1 MKDNKVFSAVIL
13 TAVAAIWGSAFLS
26 MKGTLER
33 LDVNSFLAWR
43 FTIATLFLIAI
54 RPSVL
59 KKFDLPFIKKG
70 AILGIFLGSGYIFQ
84 SFGLTLTTVSNTG
97 FITGLYVV
105 LTPIVAA
112 VILRKNI
119 TLVEWFAVLV
129 ATAGLALLSFN
140 GFEFGLGEFLVLV
153 SALLFAFHI
162 VGLGEWSK
170 GLDTYALTVLQLGTC
185 AVVTFLASFKSGF
198 SMPPDSGV
206 WWSIIYTALFATS
219 LAFIVQ
225 TWAQS
230 FIAPSS
236 VAVILA
242 MEVVFAAG
250 FGIWLLDEPVTLRI
264 ALGGILVIASMYLI
278 ISWIKEMKVLKNEQV
293 SRL

>member
-1 MKDNKVFSAVIL
+1 MV
-13 TAVAAIWGSAFLS
+13 VAAIWGSAFLS

-43 FTIATLFLIAI
+43 FTIATLLLIAI

-59 KKFDLPFIKKG
+59 KKIDLPFLKKG
-70 AILGIFLGSGYIFQ
+70 VILGLFLSSGYIFQ

-129 ATAGLALLSFN
+129 ATIGLALLSFN
-140 GFEFGLGEFLVLV
+140 GFKFGIGEFLVLI
-153 SALLFAFHI
+153 SALLFALHI

-198 SMPPDSGV
+198 KAPPDSGV
-206 WWSIIYTALFATS
+206 WWSIIYTAIFATA

-230 FIAPSS
+230 FIAPST
-236 VAVILA
+236 VGVILA
-242 MEVVFAAG
+242 AEVVFAAG
-250 FGIWLLDEPVTLRI
+250 FGIWLLNEPLTLRI
-264 ALGGILVIASMYLI
+264 ALGGLLVLASMYLI
-278 ISWIKEMKVLKNEQV
+278 ILLDQRKERTK
-293 SRL
+293 S

>member
-59 KKFDLPFIKKG
+59 KKIDLPFLKKG
-70 AILGIFLGSGYIFQ
+70 VILGIFLISGYIFQ

-119 TLVEWFAVLV
+119 TLVEWLAVLI

-198 SMPPDSGV
+198 AMPPDSGV
-206 WWSIIYTALFATS
+206 WWSIIYTALFATA

-278 ISWIKEMKVLKNEQV
+278 IFLDQRKESAK
-293 SRL
+293 S

>member
-1 MKDNKVFSAVIL
+1 MKESKIFSSITLMAI
-13 TAVAAIWGSAFLS
+13 AAIWGSAFLS

-43 FTIATLFLIAI
+43 FTIATLLLIAI

-59 KKFDLPFIKKG
+59 KKIDLPFLKKG
-70 AILGIFLGSGYIFQ
+70 VILGLFLSSGYIFQ

-129 ATAGLALLSFN
+129 ATIGLALLSFN
-140 GFEFGLGEFLVLV
+140 GFKFGIGEFLVLV

-185 AVVTFLASFKSGF
+185 ALVTFIASFKSGF
-198 SMPPDSGV
+198 KAPPDSGV
-206 WWSIIYTALFATS
+206 WWSIIYTAIFATA

-230 FIAPSS
+230 FIAPST

-242 MEVVFAAG
+242 AEVVFAAG
-250 FGIWLLDEPVTLRI
+250 FGIWLLNEPVTLRI
-264 ALGGILVIASMYLI
+264 ALGGLLVIASMYLI
-278 ISWIKEMKVLKNEQV
+278 ILLDQRKEKAK
-293 SRL
+293 S

>member
-1 MKDNKVFSAVIL
+1 MRENKVFSSIAL
-13 TAVAAIWGSAFLS
+13 MAVAAIWGSAFLS

-33 LDVNSFLAWR
+33 LDVNSFLTWR
-43 FTIATLFLIAI
+43 FVIATLLLIAI

-59 KKFDLPFIKKG
+59 KKIDLPFLKKG
-70 AILGIFLGSGYIFQ
+70 VILGLFLSSGYIFQ

-105 LTPIVAA
+105 FTPVVAA

-129 ATAGLALLSFN
+129 ATVGLALLSFN
-140 GFEFGLGEFLVLV
+140 GVQFGAGEFLVLI

-170 GLDTYALTVLQLGTC
+170 GLDTYALTVIQLGTC

-198 SMPPDSGV
+198 KAPPDSGV
-206 WWSIIYTALFATS
+206 WWSIIYTAIFATA

-230 FIAPSS
+230 FIAPST
-236 VAVILA
+236 VGVILA
-242 MEVVFAAG
+242 AEVVFAAA
-250 FGIWLLDEPVTLRI
+250 FGIWLLNEPVTLRI
-264 ALGGILVIASMYLI
+264 ALGGLLVLASMYLI
-278 ISWIKEMKVLKNEQV
+278 ILLDQRKESAK
-293 SRL
+293 S

>member
-1 MKDNKVFSAVIL
+1 MKESKVFSSVAL
-13 TAVAAIWGSAFLS
+13 MAVAAIWGGAFLS

-43 FTIATLFLIAI
+43 FLIATLLLILI

-59 KKFDLPFIKKG
+59 KKIDLPFFKKG
-70 AILGIFLGSGYIFQ
+70 VILGIFLSSGYIFQ

-119 TLVEWFAVLV
+119 SLVEWFAVLV
-129 ATAGLALLSFN
+129 ATVGLALLSLN
-140 GFEFGLGEFLVLV
+140 GFQFGLGEFLVLV

-170 GLDTYALTVLQLGTC
+170 GLDAYALTVLQLGTC

-198 SMPPDSGV
+198 KAPPDSGV
-206 WWSIIYTALFATS
+206 WWSIIYTAIFATA
-219 LAFIVQ
+219 LAFIIQ

-230 FIAPSS
+230 FIAPST
-236 VAVILA
+236 VGVILA
-242 MEVVFAAG
+242 AEVVFAAG
-250 FGIWLLDEPVTLRI
+250 LGIWFLNEPVTLRI
-264 ALGGILVIASMYLI
+264 ALGGLLVLASMYLI
-278 ISWIKEMKVLKNEQV
+278 ILLDQRKESAK
-293 SRL
+293 S

>member
-1 MKDNKVFSAVIL
+1 M
-13 TAVAAIWGSAFLS
+13 AVAAIWGGAFLS

-43 FTIATLFLIAI
+43 FLIATLLLISI

-59 KKFDLPFIKKG
+59 KKIDLSFFKKG
-70 AILGIFLGSGYIFQ
+70 VILGIFLSSGYIFQ

-119 TLVEWFAVLV
+119 SLVEWFAVLV
-129 ATAGLALLSFN
+129 ATIGLALLSLN
-140 GFEFGLGEFLVLV
+140 GLQFGLGEFLVLI
-153 SALLFAFHI
+153 SALLFALHI

-170 GLDTYALTVLQLGTC
+170 GLDAYALTVLQLGTC

-198 SMPPDSGV
+198 KAPPDSGV
-206 WWSIIYTALFATS
+206 WWSIIYTAIFATA

-230 FIAPSS
+230 FIAPST
-236 VAVILA
+236 VGVILA
-242 MEVVFAAG
+242 AEVVFAAG
-250 FGIWLLDEPVTLRI
+250 LGIWFLNEPVTLRI
-264 ALGGILVIASMYLI
+264 ALGGLLVLASMYLI
-278 ISWIKEMKVLKNEQV
+278 ILLDQRKESAK
-293 SRL
+293 S

>member
-1 MKDNKVFSAVIL
+1 M
-13 TAVAAIWGSAFLS
+13 AVAAIWGGAFLS

-43 FTIATLFLIAI
+43 FLIATLLLILI

-59 KKFDLPFIKKG
+59 KKIDLPFFKKG
-70 AILGIFLGSGYIFQ
+70 VILGIFLSSGYIFQ

-119 TLVEWFAVLV
+119 SLVEWFAVLV
-129 ATAGLALLSFN
+129 ATIGLALLSLN
-140 GFEFGLGEFLVLV
+140 GLQFGLGEFLVLV

-170 GLDTYALTVLQLGTC
+170 GLDAYALTVLQLGTC

-198 SMPPDSGV
+198 KAPPDSGV
-206 WWSIIYTALFATS
+206 WWSIIYTAIFATA

-230 FIAPSS
+230 FIAPST
-236 VAVILA
+236 VGVILA
-242 MEVVFAAG
+242 AEVVFAAG
-250 FGIWLLDEPVTLRI
+250 LGIWFLNEPVTLRI
-264 ALGGILVIASMYLI
+264 ALGGLLVLASMYLI
-278 ISWIKEMKVLKNEQV
+278 ILLDQRKESAK
-293 SRL
+293 S

>member
-1 MKDNKVFSAVIL
+1 MKDSKVFSAVIL

-43 FTIATLFLIAI
+43 FAIATLVLIAI
-54 RPSVL
+54 RPSVV
-59 KKFDLPFIKKG
+59 KTIDLAFAKKG
-70 AILGIFLGSGYIFQ
+70 ALLGIFLGSGYIFQ

-105 LTPIVAA
+105 LTPVVAA
-112 VILRKNI
+112 IFLRKNI
-119 TLVEWFAVLV
+119 TLVEWFAVFV

-140 GFEFGLGEFLVLV
+140 GFHFGLGEFLVLM
-153 SALLFAFHI
+153 SALLFAMHI

-185 AVVTFLASFKSGF
+185 AVVTFVASLKSGF
-198 SMPPDSGV
+198 RAPPDSGV
-206 WWSIIYTALFATS
+206 WFSIIYTALFATA

-278 ISWIKEMKVLKNEQV
+278 ILLDQRKTKVEE
-293 SRL
+293 

>member
-1 MKDNKVFSAVIL
+1 M
-13 TAVAAIWGSAFLS
+13 AVAAIWGSAFLS

-33 LDVNSFLAWR
+33 LDVNSFLTWR
-43 FTIATLFLIAI
+43 FVIATLLLIAI

-59 KKFDLPFIKKG
+59 KKIDLPFLKKG
-70 AILGIFLGSGYIFQ
+70 IILGLFLSSGYIFQ

-105 LTPIVAA
+105 FTPVVAA

-129 ATAGLALLSFN
+129 ATVGLALLSFN
-140 GFEFGLGEFLVLV
+140 GVQFGAGEFLVLI

-170 GLDTYALTVLQLGTC
+170 GLDTYALTVIQLGTC

-198 SMPPDSGV
+198 KAPPDSGV
-206 WWSIIYTALFATS
+206 WWSIIYTAIFATA

-230 FIAPSS
+230 FIAPST
-236 VAVILA
+236 VGVILA
-242 MEVVFAAG
+242 AEVVFAAA
-250 FGIWLLDEPVTLRI
+250 FGIWLLNEPVTLRI
-264 ALGGILVIASMYLI
+264 ALGGLLVLASMYLI
-278 ISWIKEMKVLKNEQV
+278 ILLDQRKESAK
-293 SRL
+293 S

>member
-1 MKDNKVFSAVIL
+1 ML
-13 TAVAAIWGSAFLS
+13 TAVAAIWGGAFTS

-33 LDVNSFLAWR
+33 LDVNSFLTWR
-43 FTIATLFLIAI
+43 FAIATIFLII
-54 RPSVL
+54 LKPSVL
-59 KKFDLPFIKKG
+59 RRFNRDFLKKG
-70 AILGIFLGSGYIFQ
+70 ALVGFFLGSGYIFQ

-112 VILRKNI
+112 IFLKKNI
-119 TLVEWFAVLV
+119 TRIEWFAVFM
-129 ATAGLALLSFN
+129 ATLGLALLSLN
-140 GFEFGLGEFLVLV
+140 GFSFGLGEFLVLV
-153 SALLFAFHI
+153 SALFFALHI

-185 AVVTFLASFKSGF
+185 AVLTFAASLKSGF
-198 SMPPDSGV
+198 KAPPDSGV
-206 WWSIIYTALFATS
+206 WWSIIYTALFATA

-230 FIAPSS
+230 FIKPSS

-242 MEVVFAAG
+242 MEVVFAAA
-250 FGIWLLDEPVTLRI
+250 FGIWLLSEPLTLRI
-264 ALGGILVIASMYLI
+264 ALGGLLVIASMYLI
-278 ISWIKEMKVLKNEQV
+278 ILLDQRKTEKA
-293 SRL
+293 

>member
-1 MKDNKVFSAVIL
+1 MRDSKVFSSIAL
-13 TAVAAIWGSAFLS
+13 MAVAAIWGSAFLS

-33 LDVNSFLAWR
+33 LDVNSFLTWR
-43 FTIATLFLIAI
+43 FVIATLLLIAI
-54 RPSVL
+54 RPTVL
-59 KKFDLPFIKKG
+59 KKIDLPYLKKG
-70 AILGIFLGSGYIFQ
+70 VILGLFLSSGYIFQ

-105 LTPIVAA
+105 FTPVVAA

-129 ATAGLALLSFN
+129 ATVGLALLSFN
-140 GFEFGLGEFLVLV
+140 GVKFGVGEFLVLI

-170 GLDTYALTVLQLGTC
+170 GLDTYALTVIQLGTC

-198 SMPPDSGV
+198 KAPPDSGV
-206 WWSIIYTALFATS
+206 WWSIIYTAIFATA

-230 FIAPSS
+230 FIAPST
-236 VAVILA
+236 VGVILA
-242 MEVVFAAG
+242 AEVVFAAA
-250 FGIWLLDEPVTLRI
+250 FGIWLLNEPVTLRI
-264 ALGGILVIASMYLI
+264 ALGGLLVLASMYLI
-278 ISWIKEMKVLKNEQV
+278 ILLDQRKESAK
-293 SRL
+293 S

>member
-1 MKDNKVFSAVIL
+1 VKENKIFSSITLMV
-13 TAVAAIWGSAFLS
+13 VAAIWGSAFLS

-43 FTIATLFLIAI
+43 FTIATLLLIAI

-59 KKFDLPFIKKG
+59 KKIDLPFLKKG
-70 AILGIFLGSGYIFQ
+70 VILGLFLSSGYIFQ
-84 SFGLTLTTVSNTG
+84 SFGLTLTTVSKTG

-129 ATAGLALLSFN
+129 ATIGLALLSFN
-140 GFEFGLGEFLVLV
+140 GFKFGIGEFLVLI

-198 SMPPDSGV
+198 KAPPDSGV
-206 WWSIIYTALFATS
+206 WWSIIYTAIFATA

-230 FIAPSS
+230 FIAPST
-236 VAVILA
+236 VGVILA
-242 MEVVFAAG
+242 AEVVFAAG

-264 ALGGILVIASMYLI
+264 ALGGLLVLASMYLI
-278 ISWIKEMKVLKNEQV
+278 ILLDQRKESAK
-293 SRL
+293 S

>member
-1 MKDNKVFSAVIL
+1 VKESKVFSSIAL
-13 TAVAAIWGSAFLS
+13 MAVAAIWGSAFLS

-33 LDVNSFLAWR
+33 LDVNSFLTWR
-43 FTIATLFLIAI
+43 FVIATLLLIAI

-59 KKFDLPFIKKG
+59 KKIDLPFFKKG
-70 AILGIFLGSGYIFQ
+70 VILGLFLSSGYIFQ

-105 LTPIVAA
+105 LTPVVAA

-129 ATAGLALLSFN
+129 ATLGLGLLSFN
-140 GFEFGLGEFLVLV
+140 GVKFGIGEFLVLI

-185 AVVTFLASFKSGF
+185 ALVTFLASFKSGF
-198 SMPPDSGV
+198 KAPPDSGV
-206 WWSIIYTALFATS
+206 WWSIIYTAIFATA

-230 FIAPSS
+230 FIAPST
-236 VAVILA
+236 VGVILA
-242 MEVVFAAG
+242 AEVVFAAG
-250 FGIWLLDEPVTLRI
+250 FGIWLLNEPVTLRI
-264 ALGGILVIASMYLI
+264 ALGGLLVLASMYLI
-278 ISWIKEMKVLKNEQV
+278 ILLDQRKESAK
-293 SRL
+293 S

>member
-1 MKDNKVFSAVIL
+1 M
-13 TAVAAIWGSAFLS
+13 AVAAIWGGAFLS

-43 FTIATLFLIAI
+43 FLIATLLLILI

-59 KKFDLPFIKKG
+59 KKIDLPFFKKG
-70 AILGIFLGSGYIFQ
+70 VILGIFLSSGYIFQ

-119 TLVEWFAVLV
+119 SLVEWFAVLV
-129 ATAGLALLSFN
+129 ATIGLALLSLN
-140 GFEFGLGEFLVLV
+140 GLQFGLGEFLVLI
-153 SALLFAFHI
+153 SALLFALHI

-170 GLDTYALTVLQLGTC
+170 GLDAYALTVLQLGTC

-198 SMPPDSGV
+198 KAPPDSGV
-206 WWSIIYTALFATS
+206 WLSIIYTAIFATA
-219 LAFIVQ
+219 LAFIIQ

-230 FIAPSS
+230 FIAPST
-236 VAVILA
+236 VGVILA
-242 MEVVFAAG
+242 AEVVFAAG
-250 FGIWLLDEPVTLRI
+250 LGIWFLNEPVTLRI
-264 ALGGILVIASMYLI
+264 ALGGLLVLASMYLI
-278 ISWIKEMKVLKNEQV
+278 ILLDQRKESAK
-293 SRL
+293 S

>member
-1 MKDNKVFSAVIL
+1 M
-13 TAVAAIWGSAFLS
+13 AVAAIWGSAFLS

-33 LDVNSFLAWR
+33 LDVNSFLTWR
-43 FTIATLFLIAI
+43 FVIATLLLIAI
-54 RPSVL
+54 RPTVL
-59 KKFDLPFIKKG
+59 KKIDLPFLKKG
-70 AILGIFLGSGYIFQ
+70 VILGVFLSSGYIFQ

-105 LTPIVAA
+105 FTPVVAA

-129 ATAGLALLSFN
+129 ATIGLALLSFN
-140 GFEFGLGEFLVLV
+140 GVKFGVGEFLVLI

-170 GLDTYALTVLQLGTC
+170 GLDTYALTVIQLGTC

-198 SMPPDSGV
+198 KAPPDSGV
-206 WWSIIYTALFATS
+206 WWSIIYTAIFATA

-230 FIAPSS
+230 FIAPST
-236 VAVILA
+236 VGVILA
-242 MEVVFAAG
+242 AEVVFAAA
-250 FGIWLLDEPVTLRI
+250 FGIWLLNEPVTLRI
-264 ALGGILVIASMYLI
+264 ALGGLLVMASMYLI
-278 ISWIKEMKVLKNEQV
+278 ILLDQRKESAK
-293 SRL
+293 S

>member
-1 MKDNKVFSAVIL
+1 MKDNKIFSAVIL

-43 FTIATLFLIAI
+43 FTIATLFLILI

-140 GFEFGLGEFLVLV
+140 GFEFGIGEFLVLV

-185 AVVTFLASFKSGF
+185 ALVTFIASLKSGF
-198 SMPPDSGV
+198 SAPPDSGV
-206 WWSIIYTALFATS
+206 WWSIIYTALFATA

-278 ISWIKEMKVLKNEQV
+278 ILLDQRKESAK
-293 SRL
+293 S

>member
-1 MKDNKVFSAVIL
+1 VRESKVFSSVAL
-13 TAVAAIWGSAFLS
+13 MAVALIWGGAFLS

-43 FTIATLFLIAI
+43 FLIATLLLILI

-59 KKFDLPFIKKG
+59 KKINPPFFKKG
-70 AILGIFLGSGYIFQ
+70 VILGLFLSSGYIFQ

-105 LTPIVAA
+105 LTPLIAA

-129 ATAGLALLSFN
+129 ATIGLALLSLN
-140 GFEFGLGEFLVLV
+140 GLQFGLGEFLVLV
-153 SALLFAFHI
+153 SALLFALHI

-170 GLDTYALTVLQLGTC
+170 GLDAYALTVLQLGTC

-198 SMPPDSGV
+198 KAPPDSGV
-206 WWSIIYTALFATS
+206 WWSIIYTAVFATA

-230 FIAPSS
+230 FIAPST
-236 VAVILA
+236 VGVILA
-242 MEVVFAAG
+242 AEVVFAAG
-250 FGIWLLDEPVTLRI
+250 LGIWFLNEPVTLRI
-264 ALGGILVIASMYLI
+264 ALGGFLVLASMYLI
-278 ISWIKEMKVLKNEQV
+278 ILLDQRKESKK
-293 SRL
+293 S

>member
-13 TAVAAIWGSAFLS
+13 TVVAAIWGSAFLS

-43 FTIATLFLIAI
+43 FTIATLFLILI

-59 KKFDLPFIKKG
+59 KKIDLPFLKKG
-70 AILGIFLGSGYIFQ
+70 AILGSFLSSGYIFQ

-105 LTPIVAA
+105 LTPVVAA

-129 ATAGLALLSFN
+129 ATVGLALLSFN
-140 GFEFGLGEFLVLV
+140 GFKFGIGEFLVLV

-185 AVVTFLASFKSGF
+185 ALITFIASLKNGF
-198 SMPPDSGV
+198 SAPPDSGV
-206 WWSIIYTALFATS
+206 WWSIIYTALFATA

-250 FGIWLLDEPVTLRI
+250 FGIWLLNEPVTLRI
-264 ALGGILVIASMYLI
+264 ALGGILVIAAMYLI
-278 ISWIKEMKVLKNEQV
+278 ILLDQRKESAK
-293 SRL
+293 S

>member
-1 MKDNKVFSAVIL
+1 MRDSKVFSSIAL
-13 TAVAAIWGSAFLS
+13 MAVAAIWGSAFLS

-33 LDVNSFLAWR
+33 LDVNSFLTWR
-43 FTIATLFLIAI
+43 FVIATLLLIAI
-54 RPSVL
+54 RPTVL
-59 KKFDLPFIKKG
+59 KKIDLPFLKKG
-70 AILGIFLGSGYIFQ
+70 VILGVFLSSGYIFQ

-105 LTPIVAA
+105 FTPVVAA

-129 ATAGLALLSFN
+129 ATIGLALLSFN
-140 GFEFGLGEFLVLV
+140 GVKFGVGEFLVLI

-170 GLDTYALTVLQLGTC
+170 GLDTYALTVIQLGTC

-198 SMPPDSGV
+198 KAPPDSGV
-206 WWSIIYTALFATS
+206 WWSIIYTAIFATA

-230 FIAPSS
+230 FIAPST
-236 VAVILA
+236 VGVILA
-242 MEVVFAAG
+242 AEVVFAAA
-250 FGIWLLDEPVTLRI
+250 FGIWLLNEPVTLRI
-264 ALGGILVIASMYLI
+264 ALGGLLVLASMYLI
-278 ISWIKEMKVLKNEQV
+278 ILLDQRKESAK
-293 SRL
+293 S

>member
-1 MKDNKVFSAVIL
+1 M
-13 TAVAAIWGSAFLS
+13 AVAAIWGSAFLS

-33 LDVNSFLAWR
+33 LDVNSFLTWR
-43 FTIATLFLIAI
+43 FVIATLLLIAI
-54 RPSVL
+54 RPTVL
-59 KKFDLPFIKKG
+59 KKIDLPFLKKG
-70 AILGIFLGSGYIFQ
+70 VILGVFLSSGYIFQ

-105 LTPIVAA
+105 FTPVVAA

-129 ATAGLALLSFN
+129 ATIGLALLSFN
-140 GFEFGLGEFLVLV
+140 GVKFGVGEFLVLI

-170 GLDTYALTVLQLGTC
+170 GLDTYALTVIQLGTC

-198 SMPPDSGV
+198 KAPPDSGV
-206 WWSIIYTALFATS
+206 WWSIIYTAIFATA

-230 FIAPSS
+230 FIAPST
-236 VAVILA
+236 VGVILA
-242 MEVVFAAG
+242 AEVVFAAA
-250 FGIWLLDEPVTLRI
+250 FGIWLLNEPVTIRI
-264 ALGGILVIASMYLI
+264 ALGGLLVLASMYLI
-278 ISWIKEMKVLKNEQV
+278 ILLDQRKESAK
-293 SRL
+293 S

>member
-1 MKDNKVFSAVIL
+1 M
-13 TAVAAIWGSAFLS
+13 AVAAIWGGAFLS

-43 FTIATLFLIAI
+43 FLIATLLLILI

-59 KKFDLPFIKKG
+59 KKIDLPFFKKG
-70 AILGIFLGSGYIFQ
+70 VILGIFLSSGYIFQ

-119 TLVEWFAVLV
+119 SLVEWFAVLV
-129 ATAGLALLSFN
+129 ATIGLALLSLN
-140 GFEFGLGEFLVLV
+140 GFQFGLGEFLVLV

-170 GLDTYALTVLQLGTC
+170 GLDAYALTVLQLGTC

-198 SMPPDSGV
+198 KAPPDSGV
-206 WWSIIYTALFATS
+206 WWSIIYTAIFATA

-230 FIAPSS
+230 FIAPST
-236 VAVILA
+236 VGVILA
-242 MEVVFAAG
+242 AEVVFAAG

-264 ALGGILVIASMYLI
+264 ALGGLLVIASMYLI
-278 ISWIKEMKVLKNEQV
+278 ILLDQRKESAKT
-293 SRL
+293 

>member
-1 MKDNKVFSAVIL
+1 M
-13 TAVAAIWGSAFLS
+13 AVAAIWGSAFLS

-33 LDVNSFLAWR
+33 LDVNSFLTWR
-43 FTIATLFLIAI
+43 FTIATLLLIAL

-59 KKFDLPFIKKG
+59 KKIDLPFFKKG
-70 AILGIFLGSGYIFQ
+70 VLLGVFLSSGYIFQ

-105 LTPIVAA
+105 LTPIIAA

-129 ATAGLALLSFN
+129 ATIGLGLLSFN
-140 GFEFGLGEFLVLV
+140 GIEFGVGELLVLI
-153 SALLFAFHI
+153 SALLFALHI

-170 GLDTYALTVLQLGTC
+170 GLDAYALTVLQLGTC
-185 AVVTFLASFKSGF
+185 AVVTFFASSKSGF
-198 SMPPDSGV
+198 KAPPDSGV
-206 WWSIIYTALFATS
+206 WWSIIYTAIFATA

-230 FIAPSS
+230 FIAPST
-236 VAVILA
+236 VGVILA
-242 MEVVFAAG
+242 AEVVFAAA

-264 ALGGILVIASMYLI
+264 ALGGLLVLASMYLI
-278 ISWIKEMKVLKNEQV
+278 ILLDQKKERAKP
-293 SRL
+293 

>member
-43 FTIATLFLIAI
+43 FAIATLVLIAI
-54 RPSVL
+54 RPSVV
-59 KKFDLPFIKKG
+59 KKIDLAFAKKG
-70 AILGIFLGSGYIFQ
+70 ALLGIFLGSGYIFQ

-105 LTPIVAA
+105 LTPVVAA
-112 VILRKNI
+112 IFLRKNI
-119 TLVEWFAVLV
+119 TLVEWFAVFV

-140 GFEFGLGEFLVLV
+140 GFHFGLGEFLVLM
-153 SALLFAFHI
+153 SALLFAMHI

-185 AVVTFLASFKSGF
+185 AVVTFVASLKSGF
-198 SMPPDSGV
+198 RAPPDSGV
-206 WWSIIYTALFATS
+206 WFSIIYTALFATA

-264 ALGGILVIASMYLI
+264 ALGGLLVIASMYLI
-278 ISWIKEMKVLKNEQV
+278 ILLDQRKTKVEE
-293 SRL
+293 

>member
-1 MKDNKVFSAVIL
+1 MRESKEFSSVAL
-13 TAVAAIWGSAFLS
+13 MAVALIWGGAFLS

-43 FTIATLFLIAI
+43 FLIATLLLILI

-59 KKFDLPFIKKG
+59 KKINLPFFKKG
-70 AILGIFLGSGYIFQ
+70 VILGLFLSSGYIFQ

-105 LTPIVAA
+105 LTPLIAA

-129 ATAGLALLSFN
+129 ATIGLALLSLN
-140 GFEFGLGEFLVLV
+140 GLQFGLGEFLVLV

-170 GLDTYALTVLQLGTC
+170 GLDAYALTVLQLGTC

-198 SMPPDSGV
+198 KAPPDSGV
-206 WWSIIYTALFATS
+206 WWSIIYTAVFATA

-230 FIAPSS
+230 FIAPST
-236 VAVILA
+236 VGVILA
-242 MEVVFAAG
+242 AEVVFAAG
-250 FGIWLLDEPVTLRI
+250 LGIWFLNEPVTLRI
-264 ALGGILVIASMYLI
+264 ALGGFLVLASMYLI
-278 ISWIKEMKVLKNEQV
+278 ILLDQRKESKK
-293 SRL
+293 S

>member
-1 MKDNKVFSAVIL
+1 VKDSKVFSSVAL
-13 TAVAAIWGSAFLS
+13 MAVAAIWGGAFLS

-43 FTIATLFLIAI
+43 FMFATLLLIAI

-59 KKFDLPFIKKG
+59 KKINLPFFKKG
-70 AILGIFLGSGYIFQ
+70 AILGLFLSSGYIFQ

-129 ATAGLALLSFN
+129 ATIGLALLSFN
-140 GFEFGLGEFLVLV
+140 GFHFGIGEFLVLV
-153 SALLFAFHI
+153 SALLFALHI

-170 GLDTYALTVLQLGTC
+170 GLDSYALTVLQLGTC
-185 AVVTFLASFKSGF
+185 AVVTFLASLKSGF
-198 SMPPDSGV
+198 AVPPDSGV
-206 WWSIIYTALFATS
+206 WWSIIYTAIFATA

-242 MEVVFAAG
+242 AEVVFAAG

-264 ALGGILVIASMYLI
+264 ALGGLLVIASMYLI
-278 ISWIKEMKVLKNEQV
+278 ILLDQRKESAK
-293 SRL
+293 S

>member
-1 MKDNKVFSAVIL
+1 
-13 TAVAAIWGSAFLS
+13 

-54 RPSVL
+54 RPSIL
-59 KKFDLPFIKKG
+59 KKIDLPFLKKG
-70 AILGIFLGSGYIFQ
+70 AILGAFLSSGYIFQ

-198 SMPPDSGV
+198 AMPPDSGV
-206 WWSIIYTALFATS
+206 WWSIIYTALFATA

-278 ISWIKEMKVLKNEQV
+278 ILLDQRKESAK
-293 SRL
+293 S